1 MKGMLARGLLLAGLA
16 AKGECLQLE
25 RKDVGEN
32 KKRQS
37 MLVVLNGY
45 PGGVDLLQEQG
56 KRVRAQ
62 GASLMLTSHEET
74 EVSMDDS
81 AFKVHAI
88 TPNEFCSTPAVGT
101 HKRNCNRAD
110 ADNKFLGAAL
120 LANSTSHGFRWLLLG
135 DDDTTFHLDTIEEAL
150 EGYDPKD
157 PHFLGMLVGRRGD
170 SDKRPAGYEKA
181 LQSCPRLQ
189 PDKGLRFWSVNLT
202 SDVTDV
208 KKDCDPKPFRDDSWF
223 QWAKGG
229 NGIILSAGLLN
240 TISASDWQQCVDRIV
255 TFGGDVRIAM
265 CLALL
270 GHRVEKL
277 EEGASG
283 ALSEHKLDLG
293 VPSQHKSKTGAHAQ
307 AKRGDMVQHLKND
320 KLFSL
325 ASVHTKAAKS
335 VSEDCGS
342 WKGEGLSCEIE
353 YPEHNLVR
361 AWIPP
366 DATVME
372 FGARFGTT
380 SCEIAK
386 QQNNSG
392 NLIVVEPDLNVWDFL
407 EENLNSHSCNA
418 RMLRGA
424 VSSTDLHVAAKLN
437 KKRGYSNRPVEKGG
451 KVVPGFRFHEVQE
464 ALGKKVDTLLID
476 CEGCAQFMMDQIS
489 DPIKSGQIKL
499 IIIEGDM
506 PVGAKDCKKNCMDYE
521 KFFGFLTE
529 NGFEMV
535 DKFNDCDRKRTGAA
549 EGQWCGTWIDHFA
562 WRLKG
567 AAPDLQ
573 LSSKGAA
580 LVSIEEKTEDESKG
594 ETEHKAAET
603 LDSLGAALAERKAA
617 LAKAGRTKQEVNH
630 DSEVVQMVSRLKL
643 LKTKPA
649 EADAGAAQGKEK
661 SKTTAKKAATKEK
674 KTEKKVASKKA
685 AKKTAKK

>member
-1 MKGMLARGLLLAGLA
+1 
-16 AKGECLQLE
+16 
-25 RKDVGEN
+25 
-32 KKRQS
+32 
-37 MLVVLNGY
+37 VLNGY

-56 KRVRAQ
+56 RRVRAQ
-62 GASLMLTSHEET
+62 GGSLMLTSHEEAN
-74 EVSMDDS
+74 VSMDDS

-88 TPNEFCSTPAVGT
+88 TPSEFCSTPAVGA
-101 HKRNCNRAD
+101 HKRHCNRAD
-110 ADNKFLGAAL
+110 ADNKFMGDVL
-120 LANSTSHGFRWLLLG
+120 LANSTGHGFGWLLLG
-135 DDDTTFHLDTIEEAL
+135 DDDTTFHLDTIEKAL
-150 EGYDPKD
+150 EDYSPKD
-157 PHFLGMLVGRRGD
+157 PHFLGMLIGRRGGTD
-170 SDKRPAGYEKA
+170 ERPEGYESA
-181 LQSCPRLQ
+181 LRSCPRLQ
-189 PDKGLRFWSVNLT
+189 PGSGLRFSSANLT

-208 KKDCDPKPFRDDSWF
+208 NKDCDPKPFRDDSWF
-223 QWAKGG
+223 SWAKGG

-240 TISASDWQQCVDRIV
+240 SISASDWQQCVDRIV
-255 TFGGDVRIAM
+255 TFGGDVRIAL

-277 EEGASG
+277 EEGAAG
-283 ALSEHKLDLG
+283 ALSEHKLDLR
-293 VPSQHKSKTGAHAQ
+293 VPSQHKLKEADNF
-307 AKRGDMVQHLKND
+307 GDMVQHLKND

-325 ASVHTKAAKS
+325 ASVHATAARS

-407 EENLNSHSCNA
+407 EENLRAHSCNA

-424 VSSTDLHVAAKLN
+424 LSSTDLHVAAKLN

-451 KVVPGFRFHEVQE
+451 KVVPGFLFHEVQE

-489 DPIKSGQIKL
+489 EPIKSGQIKL

-506 PVGAKDCKKNCMDYE
+506 PVGAKDCKKNCMDYQ
-521 KFFGFLTE
+521 KFFGFLSE
-529 NGFEMV
+529 SGFEMV

-567 AAPDLQ
+567 PAPDLL
-573 LSSKGAA
+573 LSSSGAA
-580 LVSIEEKTEDESKG
+580 EVSFQEKAEDESKG
-594 ETEHKAAET
+594 ETKA
-603 LDSLGAALAERKAA
+603 
-617 LAKAGRTKQEVNH
+617 
-630 DSEVVQMVSRLKL
+630 
-643 LKTKPA
+643 
-649 EADAGAAQGKEK
+649 
-661 SKTTAKKAATKEK
+661 AKKA
-674 KTEKKVASKKA
+674 A
-685 AKKTAKK
+685 AKKTAKKGAAKEKKAANKAAARKTAKKTVRK

>member
-1 MKGMLARGLLLAGLA
+1 MRGMLARGLLLAGLA
-16 AKGECLQLE
+16 ADGGCLQLE
-25 RKDVGEN
+25 RKDVGEST
-32 KKRQS
+32 KRQS

-45 PGGVDLLQEQG
+45 PGGVDLLAEQG
-56 KRVRAQ
+56 KRVKEQ
-62 GASLMLTSHEET
+62 GASLILTSHEET
-74 EVSMDDS
+74 EVSMGDS

-88 TPNEFCSTPAVGT
+88 TPNEFCSTPAVGV

-110 ADNKFLGAAL
+110 ADNKFMGAAL

-135 DDDTTFHLDTIEEAL
+135 DDDTTFHLDTVEKAL
-150 EGYDPKD
+150 EGYNPKD
-157 PHFLGMLVGRRGD
+157 PHFLGMLIGRRGD
-170 SDKRPAGYEKA
+170 ADKRPKGYEKA
-181 LQSCPRLQ
+181 LRSCPRLQ
-189 PDKGLRFWSVNLT
+189 PGGGLRFWSANTT
-202 SDVTDV
+202 SDVTEV
-208 KKDCDPKPFRDDSWF
+208 NKDCDPKPFRDDSWF

-229 NGIILSAGLLN
+229 NGIILSAGLLDS
-240 TISASDWQQCVDRIV
+240 ISSSDWQQCVDRIV
-255 TFGGDVRIAM
+255 TFGGDVRIAL

-293 VPSQHKSKTGAHAQ
+293 VPSQHKSKAQ
-307 AKRGDMVQHLKND
+307 AQRGDMVQHLKND

-325 ASVHTKAAKS
+325 ASAHKKAAQS

-361 AWIPP
+361 AWIPQ

-407 EENLNSHSCNA
+407 EENLHAHSCNA

-451 KVVPGFRFHEVQE
+451 KVVPGFRFHEVEE

-489 DPIKSGQIKL
+489 EPIKSGQIKL

-506 PVGAKDCKKNCMDYE
+506 PVGAKDCKKNCMDYQ

-567 AAPDLQ
+567 AAPALQ
-573 LSSKGAA
+573 LSSSGAA
-580 LVSIEEKTEDESKG
+580 KVSIE
-594 ETEHKAAET
+594 AATET
-603 LDSLGAALAERKAA
+603 LDTLGAAITERKAA
-617 LAKAGRTKQEVNH
+617 LTKAGRTKQEVNH
-630 DSEVVQMVSRLKL
+630 DPEVVQLVSRLRV
-643 LKTKPA
+643 LKAKPA
-649 EADAGAAQGKEK
+649 QADAAASQGKEK
-661 SKTTAKKAATKEK
+661 SKKTAKTAAAKEK
-674 KTEKKVASKKA
+674 KTEKRVA
-685 AKKTAKK
+685 AKKTAKKLAKK